1 MEISYN
7 KDGNRSTMLIK
18 DISIDEDD
26 YKLQMILKNHIDGII
41 PISIERI
48 NNQSSIAYNIS
59 SKAKLTNLY
68 ARKQM
73 SGKEL
78 YSFIKDIK
86 LMSERIKEYLLD
98 INCISFD
105 VEMIYF
111 NRQTGKYEFCYIPQ
125 LQGDFQIS
133 IRDLFDKLL
142 EYINHNDK
150 DAVMIAYGIQQLTM
164 GGDFTLQ
171 DLLMCAYDNMR
182 ISQQNDTDSKASS
195 NNIEVERA
203 NIEEIEEKSMDEI
216 FHSSARQKKGLWC
229 TLQKV
234 FRKKEKYDIY
244 DEMEKE
250 DYYGN
255 ESMVVSE
262 EQEPYNQNREVEP
275 LESDERTMLLTGIG
289 TIKPVVL
296 TAMKT
301 ETPIKIKPLTF
312 PYIVGKS
319 RCSCD
324 FCIDSAV
331 VSRVHMRIIEEL
343 DDFLVEDLNS
353 TNGTFLNGERLE
365 GHKPHPIE
373 VGDKLTI
380 ANIDFLVE

>member
-1 MEISYN
+1 MEISYK
-7 KDGNRSTMLIK
+7 KDGNRSTILIK
-18 DISIDEDD
+18 GINIDEYD
-26 YKLQMILKNHIDGII
+26 YKLQMVLKNRIDGII
-41 PISIERI
+41 PMNIEQI
-48 NNQSSIAYNIS
+48 NNQCSIIYNIS
-59 SKAKLTNLY
+59 SKTKFENLY

-73 SGKEL
+73 SGREL
-78 YSFIKDIK
+78 YNFIKDIN
-86 LMSERIKEYLLD
+86 LMAEKVKEYLLD
-98 INCISFD
+98 INSISFD
-105 VEMIYF
+105 IEMIYY
-111 NRQTGKYEFCYIPQ
+111 NRQTRKYEFCYIPQ

-150 DAVMIAYGIQQLTM
+150 EAVMIAYGIQQLTI

-182 ISQQNDTDSKASS
+182 EVKQCNNDSANTIKEENTD
-195 NNIEVERA
+195 
-203 NIEEIEEKSMDEI
+203 IEEIEEKSVEEI
-216 FHSSARQKKGLWC
+216 FNTSSNKKKGLLG

-234 FRKKEKYDIY
+234 FKKREKYKTY
-244 DEMEKE
+244 DEMDSVNYFGEKE
-250 DYYGN
+250 
-255 ESMVVSE
+255 SMIVAE
-262 EQEPYNQNREVEP
+262 AQEPYTSVGESEQ
-275 LESDERTMLLTGIG
+275 LEHDERTMLLTGLG
-289 TIKPVVL
+289 TIKPIVL
-296 TAMKT
+296 TAMGT
-301 ETPIKIKPLTF
+301 ENPIKIKPASF
-312 PYIVGKS
+312 PFIVGKS
-319 RCSCD
+319 HCSCD

-365 GHKPHPIE
+365 GHKPYPIA